1 MVDALTAGR
10 VHTTRNQNSQDVLSG
25 ESWAF
30 ERFFS
35 ENSFAVGGQA
45 LVEDRLLLE
54 DSPARPLTQ
63 VLGGF
68 GEAMATVLLFG
79 PRTLEVQ
86 LGELGIADSS
96 LSLFLSPLSRSCAP
110 SWCVY
115 SHHLCGVIY
124 SSVSFFLCSSELISR
139 SCRCARVDRGVGT
152 GLTHPQETESSSTY
166 PTNFS

>member
-54 DSPARPLTQ
+54 DSPARPLTP

-96 LSLFLSPLSRSCAP
+96 LSLFLSLSLSAHSLAHSLVCAFLV
-110 SWCVY
+110 CV
-115 SHHLCGVIY
+115 
-124 SSVSFFLCSSELISR
+124 F
-139 SCRCARVDRGVGT
+139 
-152 GLTHPQETESSSTY
+152 SSSMRCHLFVGLLL
-166 PTNFS
+166 PLLI

>member
-1 MVDALTAGR
+1 M
-10 VHTTRNQNSQDVLSG
+10 HTTRDQNSQDVLSG

-96 LSLFLSPLSRSCAP
+96 LSLSLSALSLVCAFLV
-110 SWCVY
+110 CV
-115 SHHLCGVIY
+115 
-124 SSVSFFLCSSELISR
+124 F
-139 SCRCARVDRGVGT
+139 
-152 GLTHPQETESSSTY
+152 SSSMRCHLFVGLLL
-166 PTNFS
+166 PLLI

>member
-10 VHTTRNQNSQDVLSG
+10 VHTTRDQNSQDVLSG

-96 LSLFLSPLSRSCAP
+96 LSLFLSPLSRSLVCAFLV
-110 SWCVY
+110 CV
-115 SHHLCGVIY
+115 
-124 SSVSFFLCSSELISR
+124 F
-139 SCRCARVDRGVGT
+139 
-152 GLTHPQETESSSTY
+152 SSSMRCHL
-166 PTNFS
+166 FVGLLLLLLI

>member
-96 LSLFLSPLSRSCAP
+96 LSLSLSALSLAHSLVCAFLV
-110 SWCVY
+110 CV
-115 SHHLCGVIY
+115 
-124 SSVSFFLCSSELISR
+124 F
-139 SCRCARVDRGVGT
+139 
-152 GLTHPQETESSSTY
+152 SSSMRCHLFVGLLL
-166 PTNFS
+166 PLLI